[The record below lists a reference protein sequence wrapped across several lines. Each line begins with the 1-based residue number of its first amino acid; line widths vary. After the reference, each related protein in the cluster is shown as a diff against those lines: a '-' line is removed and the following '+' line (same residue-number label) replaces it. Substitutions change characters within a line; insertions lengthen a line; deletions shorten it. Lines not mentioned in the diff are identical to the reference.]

1 MSGRNWMGKYIMG
14 RDLSLSEI
22 VMPGSH
28 DAGVFEDQQTNA
40 GILGSKKA
48 AICQSGGLKSQLE
61 AGSRLFDL
69 RARLVRQ
76 TNLIGDGNSPFE
88 PTTSVDKGR
97 VRFYHGGK
105 KLGTKG
111 GGVAE
116 QLEEVKAFLQDNRT
130 EFCILRFTKTQC
142 PNAVTNLVNE
152 ILGDLLYT
160 AGGNL
165 AKHKVDRMQGRV
177 IAVFDGS
184 FNYHNQR
191 TGFHN
196 YAKKEACESGLGI
209 AGSYA
214 GSRFARL
221 VVRNQTSKLKK
232 YVKKNLSGDRLYA
245 WYQTQTYS
253 TNIKST
259 TSGGVGSRARVKS
272 LRDKLKNDADYE
284 SINIVMM
291 DFVDNYKCRHIYR
304 RNDPLNGRDFGFDV
318 T

>member
-1 MSGRNWMGKYIMG
+1 MPGRNWMGKYIMG
-14 RDLSLSEI
+14 RNLSLSEI

-40 GILGSKKA
+40 GIFGSKKA
-48 AICQSGGLKSQLE
+48 AICQNGGLRSQLE
-61 AGSRLFDL
+61 TGSRLFDL
-69 RARLVRQ
+69 RARLVRE
-76 TNLIGDGNSPFE
+76 TNLIGDGNNPFKNA
-88 PTTSVDKGR
+88 SNIDKGR

-111 GGVAE
+111 GGVAN
-116 QLEEVKAFLQDNRT
+116 QLKEVKAFLQDNPT

-142 PNAVTNLVNE
+142 PNAVTNLVYE
-152 ILGDLLYT
+152 ILGDMLYT

-165 AKHKVDRMQGRV
+165 AKHKVDLMRGRV
-177 IAVFDGS
+177 LAIFDGT

-191 TGFHN
+191 KGFHN
-196 YAKKEACESGLGI
+196 YAKKEACETGLGI

-214 GSRFARL
+214 GSRFAKT
-221 VVRNQTSKLKK
+221 VVRDQQNKLKG

-259 TSGGVGSRARVKS
+259 TSGGVGSRSRVKS
-272 LRDKLKNDADYE
+272 LRDKLKHDADYE
-284 SINIVMM
+284 SINIVLM
-291 DFVDNYKCRHIYR
+291 DFVDNYKCRNIYR
-304 RNDPLNGRDFGFDV
+304 RNDPLNGRDFSFDV
-318 T
+318 A